1 MNNYDLNYNGGNK
14 MNNNKAVLE
23 VKFKGL
29 GAVMI
34 LIAGMS
40 WLAGAWSGYLAGKDK
55 AEDEEAQQ

>member
-1 MNNYDLNYNGGNK
+1 MNK
-14 MNNNKAVLE
+14 NKAVLE

>member
-1 MNNYDLNYNGGNK
+1 

-23 VKFKGL
+23 VKFKGM

-55 AEDEEAQQ
+55 AEERKENE

>member
-1 MNNYDLNYNGGNK
+1 

-29 GAVMI
+29 GLTMAV
-34 LIAGMS
+34 IAAMG
-40 WLAGAWSGYLAGKDK
+40 WLLGAWTGYAAGKDK

>member
-14 MNNNKAVLE
+14 MNKNKAVLE

-55 AEDEEAQQ
+55 EEEKEI